1 MATVHSVKIS
11 GAKLMRARE
20 NALLS
25 HQELADK
32 AGMHLDHLARI
43 ERGEIA
49 HPHMRTIPAS
59 RLCAWALSLED
70 NGRIE
75 LGDQQREYDY

>member
-1 MATVHSVKIS
+1 MATVHSVKIYR
-11 GAKLMRARE
+11 AKLMQARE

-49 HPHMRTIPAS
+49 HLHMRTIPAS
-59 RLCAWALSLED
+59 RRCAWALGLED
-70 NGRIE
+70 NGRRG

>member
-43 ERGEIA
+43 ERG
-49 HPHMRTIPAS
+49 
-59 RLCAWALSLED
+59 
-70 NGRIE
+70 
-75 LGDQQREYDY
+75 